1 MIIQYDKKAKKFIEA
16 QDRITKQRLK
26 AGIEGLTFNPPKGD
40 IKIMQG
46 YNVNRQR
53 LRIGKFR
60 VIYRYMTETT
70 VEILHIMNIDSRG
83 DIYKRQKEVIVMSN
97 TAQQVA
103 NMIDMLPESDQQLAF
118 ELIKKL
124 VLAWDPNFTK
134 VTPQEAK
141 ELEEAEINMKNG
153 DIVSHEDIDWD

>member
-16 QDRITKQRLK
+16 QDRITKKRLK
-26 AGIEGLTFNPPKGD
+26 TGIEGLTFNPPKGD

-46 YNVNRQR
+46 YNDNRQR
-53 LRIGKFR
+53 LRIGKYR
-60 VIYRYMTETT
+60 IIYKYIADNAI
-70 VEILHIMNIDSRG
+70 EILHIMNIDSRG
-83 DIYKRQKEVIVMSN
+83 DIYKRWWRFIIMSN

-103 NMIDMLPESDQQLAF
+103 NMIDMLPENDQQLAF

-124 VLAWDPNFTK
+124 VLAWDPDFTK

-141 ELEEAEINMKNG
+141 ELEEAEQNLKNG
-153 DIVSHEDIDWD
+153 EVVSHDDIDWD